1 MNPTFKKWEI
11 LNINMNNVHI
21 GEENKMKV
29 KKEHYCY
36 WPALSGWLRGSILF
50 ELEYSAIRGMWQLW
64 IFLLSALVFAVFWS
78 MVFYKLVIRHTDRI
92 QNYEDELQFF
102 WHFFDKKSFLIMAFM
117 MTFGIGLR
125 ASHFAPDVFIAV
137 FYSGLGMA
145 LFLAGVLFGVH
156 YFQQE
161 RKVSR

>member
-1 MNPTFKKWEI
+1 
-11 LNINMNNVHI
+11 
-21 GEENKMKV
+21 MKV
-29 KKEHYCY
+29 KKRVLLMLASIVWMIAGFNILRIGVISYAGY
-36 WPALSGWLRGSILF
+36 VTIWNLFLSGL
-50 ELEYSAIRGMWQLW
+50 
-64 IFLLSALVFAVFWS
+64 IFAAFWFL
-78 MVFYKLVIRHTDRI
+78 VFYKLVIKHTDRI
-92 QNYEDELQFF
+92 QKYEEEMQFF

>member
-1 MNPTFKKWEI
+1 
-11 LNINMNNVHI
+11 
-21 GEENKMKV
+21 MKV
-29 KKEHYCY
+29 KKRVLLMLASIVWMIAGFNILRIGVISYAGY
-36 WPALSGWLRGSILF
+36 VTIWNLFLSGL
-50 ELEYSAIRGMWQLW
+50 
-64 IFLLSALVFAVFWS
+64 IFAAFWFL
-78 MVFYKLVIRHTDRI
+78 VFYKLVIKHTDRI

>member
-1 MNPTFKKWEI
+1 MNI
-11 LNINMNNVHI
+11 
-21 GEENKMKV
+21 
-29 KKEHYCY
+29 
-36 WPALSGWLRGSILF
+36 
-50 ELEYSAIRGMWQLW
+50 
-64 IFLLSALVFAVFWS
+64 LLSALVFAVFWS

-92 QNYEDELQFF
+92 QNYEDESSSFSGY
-102 WHFFDKKSFLIMAFM
+102 FFDKKSFLVMAFM

-125 ASHFAPDVFIAV
+125 ASHLAPDVFIAV